1 MNAPNRQSGQTLFN
15 PPLRIFASITS
26 DDALRASMIQGPFSR
41 PKLQSQITHDRVSRH
56 FHQRRFFP
64 RSRLD

>member
-1 MNAPNRQSGQTLFN
+1 MNAPNRQAGPTPFN

-26 DDALRASMIQGPFSR
+26 DDALRASLIEGPFNR
-41 PKLQSQITHDRVSRH
+41 PKLQSQVTHDRVSRH
-56 FHQRRFFP
+56 FQKRRFFP